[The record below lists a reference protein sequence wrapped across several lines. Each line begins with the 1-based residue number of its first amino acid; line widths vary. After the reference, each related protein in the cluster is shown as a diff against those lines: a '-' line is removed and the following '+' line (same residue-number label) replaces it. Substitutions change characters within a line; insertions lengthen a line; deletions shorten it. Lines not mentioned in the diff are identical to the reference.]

1 MAEERVQRR
10 LAAILAADVVGYTRL
25 MGKDETGTLERLK
38 AALNNIVRPSIDHH
52 EGRIFKTMGD
62 GVLAEF
68 PSVIDAVNC
77 AAAIQAEMCADRG
90 EEPPDE
96 QIRFRIGI
104 NLGDVIV
111 DEDDIYGDG
120 VNVAARLESLAEP
133 GSICISRQVRDQIRD
148 KLSFALEDM
157 GDIEVKN
164 VARPVRVFRVHLEQE
179 SGNSSVAAAATAVTR
194 KTSRRRT
201 IVIAAALFAS
211 LIGLSGLAL
220 WQLRDTGTDPSSSQA
235 SLSPIPSK
243 PSVAV
248 LPFNNV
254 TGVKEQEY
262 FANGLTDD
270 LITDLSKVSGLFVI
284 ARHSVFSFKD
294 SAVSL
299 KEIADQ
305 LGVRFVVE
313 GSVRRSGDRI
323 RVNARLVEG
332 NNGRQ
337 VWAERYDR
345 TTEDIF
351 TVQDD
356 LVSRIVSAL
365 AVELTGPEKVK
376 LSPRSA
382 PQFRAYDLYL
392 QGRDGYFSRD
402 QVRMRRSLD
411 LFAKA
416 WTIDPTFARP
426 YAGYAQV
433 AADIWRLS
441 SLREAMTGATAR
453 KSAEVA
459 ARKALAID
467 PTSADAHSV
476 LSIMKMVEKDYGEAL
491 KLASRAVDLEPNS
504 AEAHTA
510 LGIVQCYAG
519 RAEAAL
525 ESMQTSMRLNPKPA
539 PYHLIYYGLALFLN
553 HRYEDAVGVLE
564 PIAETP
570 DRGIGDAPRE
580 ILAMAYALTDR
591 LDKAR
596 AQVDALLRVEPY
608 LNLSYYRVRYSHHA
622 AAHDLQHRLDALKMA
637 GIPQWPFAV
646 VVSPGQRVTGQALK
660 TLVTS
665 KTWVGEDRGRARFIQ
680 EFGANESSV
689 YAGPNTMLNGAAFI
703 RGDELCER
711 FEGFILGR
719 DLCGPVFL
727 NPDGTKDKQNEYT
740 YVNPATVKL
749 FSLEK

>member
-1 MAEERVQRR
+1 
-10 LAAILAADVVGYTRL
+10 
-25 MGKDETGTLERLK
+25 MGKNETGTLERLK
-38 AALNNIVRPSIDHH
+38 ATLNNIVRPSIDRHD
-52 EGRIFKTMGD
+52 GRIFKTMGD

-77 AAAIQAEMCADRG
+77 AAAIQTEMSANHSED
-90 EEPPDE
+90 PLDE
-96 QIRFRIGI
+96 QIRFRMGI

-111 DEDDIYGDG
+111 DENDIFGDG
-120 VNVAARLESLAEP
+120 VNVAARLESLAKP
-133 GSICISRQVRDQIRD
+133 GGICISRQVRDQIRD
-148 KLSFALEDM
+148 KLAFALEDL

-164 VARPVRVFRVHLEQE
+164 VSRPVRVFRVHLDQE
-179 SGNSSVAAAATAVTR
+179 SGPSSLAASAAVVTR
-194 KTSRRRT
+194 KKPGRRAVVT
-201 IVIAAALFAS
+201 AATLLVALV
-211 LIGLSGLAL
+211 GLGGFAL
-220 WQLRDTGTDPSSSQA
+220 WQFQDAGPDRSTSQV
-235 SLSPIPSK
+235 SPSPIPSK

-254 TGVKEQEY
+254 NGVKEQEY
-262 FANGLTDD
+262 FVNGLTDD

-284 ARHSVFSFKD
+284 ARNSVFSFKD
-294 SAVSL
+294 STVSL
-299 KEIADQ
+299 KEISDQ

-332 NNGRQ
+332 NNGQQ

-345 TTEDIF
+345 TIDDIF
-351 TVQDD
+351 AVQDD

-365 AVELTGPEKVK
+365 AVELTGPEKSK
-376 LSPRSA
+376 LSPRS
-382 PQFRAYDLYL
+382 PPKFRAYDLYL

-402 QVRMRRSLD
+402 QARMRRSLD
-411 LFAKA
+411 FFAKA
-416 WTIDPTFARP
+416 WTMDPTFARP

-467 PTSADAHSV
+467 PTSADAYSV
-476 LSIMKMVEKDYGEAL
+476 LSIMKMVEMDYAEAL

-510 LGIVQCYAG
+510 LAIVQCYAG
-519 RAEAAL
+519 QAKAAL
-525 ESMQTSMRLNPKPA
+525 ESMRTSMRLNPKPA

-570 DRGIGDAPRE
+570 DRGIGDSPRE
-580 ILAMAYALTDR
+580 ILAMAYALTNR
-591 LDKAR
+591 LGKAR
-596 AQVDALLRVEPY
+596 AQVDAMLKTEPY
-608 LNLSYYRVRYSHHA
+608 LNLSYYRVRYSHHEA
-622 AAHDLQHRLDALKMA
+622 ARDLQHRLDALQKA
-637 GIPQWPFAV
+637 GVPEWPFGAGKAA
-646 VVSPGQRVTGQALK
+646 GQRITGQALK
-660 TLVTS
+660 SLVAS
-665 KTWVGEDRGRARFIQ
+665 KTWVGNDRARARFIQ
-680 EFGANESSV
+680 EFGATESSV

-727 NPDGTKDKQNEYT
+727 NPGGTMDKQYEYT
-740 YVNPATVKL
+740 YVNPATVKY
-749 FSLEK
+749 FSLKN